1 MSNETSAFAMALQAG
16 GHQAKHYL
24 GYNLPPEDL
33 GLLHPHWQT
42 FEAPPFYYHL
52 LLALI
57 YFFLLVISA
66 SGNGIVVW
74 IFST

>member
-1 MSNETSAFAMALQAG
+1 MASQNISIVALALRG
-16 GHQAKHYL
+16 DHEGKLL
-24 GYNLPPEDL
+24 GWNLPKEDA

-42 FEAPPFYYHL
+42 FEAPPMYYHL

-57 YFFLLVISA
+57 YFFLMVA
-66 SGNGIVVW
+66 STLGNGIVVW